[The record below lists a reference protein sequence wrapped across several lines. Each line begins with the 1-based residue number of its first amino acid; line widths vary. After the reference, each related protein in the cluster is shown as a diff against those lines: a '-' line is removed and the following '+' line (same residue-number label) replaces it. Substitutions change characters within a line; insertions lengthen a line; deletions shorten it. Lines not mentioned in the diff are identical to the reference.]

1 MATAQALREL
11 RCDDRTSLGRHRRL
25 LPPREQSLPRLRRR
39 SQQQNPRPSTPCLW
53 SARSGIPAPQGPDLH
68 APGALKNPKI
78 HPHDF
83 KKTQRSKGDQHLIAA
98 SYSATSLKRSIIRKI
113 DPVVAPIL
121 WWWKWYLNGLGLAA
135 CANVPVDTLKNRRK
149 LPCDALIRC
158 AAHDRRR

>member
-83 KKTQRSKGDQHLIAA
+83 KKTLIIITAIAVDCARYKAVCESSVQVSDERTYIRVRTRSCDYGINELNIF
-98 SYSATSLKRSIIRKI
+98 YS
-113 DPVVAPIL
+113 
-121 WWWKWYLNGLGLAA
+121 G
-135 CANVPVDTLKNRRK
+135 
-149 LPCDALIRC
+149 RC
-158 AAHDRRR
+158 SRNAE